1 MASTETVQRVTEIVV
16 ETLGIGDRADTFE
29 ASTPLFG
36 AVPELDSLA
45 VVELVQALEDELH
58 FTIEDEEFTG
68 ELFETVGSLA
78 DFVESKRAGASPS
91 ASVS

>member
-1 MASTETVQRVTEIVV
+1 MASTETVQRITEIVV

-36 AVPELDSLA
+36 AVPELDHSQG
-45 VVELVQALEDELH
+45 VD

-78 DFVESKRAGASPS
+78 DFVESKWTGATPA